1 MTSLRES
8 NFIWLTFCLAAMM
21 FLRALTDEFPGF
33 FTLHLIEYAN
43 IALLLMALHCLR
55 TGKTWYRS
63 QMAVLI
69 AMFVVVIAQSTT
81 TLNHLD
87 LAYLLLSMVFIS
99 SATYMVGK
107 QVLMTGSVSMQKMI
121 GSIAVYML
129 LGLIW
134 SAWYGVVL
142 QFAPN
147 ALSGIEYTHWHE
159 SAGDLTYFSFVTL
172 TSLGY
177 GDVSPLTPIAKVVVV
192 LEAMTGMLYLAIVV
206 ASMVGALQRD
216 D

>member
-1 MTSLRES
+1 M
-8 NFIWLTFCLAAMM
+8 
-21 FLRALTDEFPGF
+21 
-33 FTLHLIEYAN
+33 
-43 IALLLMALHCLR
+43 
-55 TGKTWYRS
+55 
-63 QMAVLI
+63 
-69 AMFVVVIAQSTT
+69 
-81 TLNHLD
+81 
-87 LAYLLLSMVFIS
+87 
-99 SATYMVGK
+99 
-107 QVLMTGSVSMQKMI
+107 
-121 GSIAVYML
+121 
-129 LGLIW
+129 
-134 SAWYGVVL
+134 L